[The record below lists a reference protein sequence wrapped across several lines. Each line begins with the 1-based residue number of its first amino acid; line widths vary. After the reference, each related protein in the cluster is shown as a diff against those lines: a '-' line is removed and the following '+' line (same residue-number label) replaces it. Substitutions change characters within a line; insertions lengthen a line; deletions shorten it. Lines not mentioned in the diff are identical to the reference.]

1 MAKRKKHR
9 KKKQARQAAVV
20 TKSQVVTKNEA
31 PEPVKEVKKAK
42 PAEVEIAEAGSA
54 QEARFVRKDVR
65 YGLILVVIIALAF
78 VVLFVLL
85 QQPTVSAKIYGL
97 IKLPNIGN

>member
-9 KKKQARQAAVV
+9 KKKQAKQAAVV
-20 TKSQVVTKNEA
+20 TKTQVENKSEVNT
-31 PEPVKEVKKAK
+31 PVKEVKRPK
-42 PAEVEIAEAGSA
+42 PAEVEIAEAGSD
-54 QEARFVRKDVR
+54 QEAKLVRKDVR
-65 YGLILVVIIALAF
+65 YGLILVGIIAVAF

-97 IKLPNIGN
+97 IQLPNIGN